1 MLSLEAEPVQSLF
14 RELRS
19 HNLHVGP
26 HPKIL
31 SVCRDPVSHLHQDWT
46 TSTALTLGTHC
57 SHKFLRI
64 TVAKLI
70 FGLIPPNIILIFG
83 SANCG
88 FYMYQHFM
96 PPEQL

>member
-19 HNLHVGP
+19 HNVHGAP
-26 HPKIL
+26 HPKML
-31 SVCRDPVSHLHQDWT
+31 SVCHDPVSHLHQDLT
-46 TSTALTLGTHC
+46 TSTALNLGTHC
-57 SHKFLRI
+57 SHKFLKI

-88 FYMYQHFM
+88 F
-96 PPEQL
+96 

>member
-1 MLSLEAEPVQSLF
+1 MLSLKAELVQSLV

-19 HNLHVGP
+19 HNLNGAP
-26 HPKIL
+26 QSKIL
-31 SVCRDPVSHLHQDWT
+31 YVCRDPVSHLHQDWT

-70 FGLIPPNIILIFG
+70 FGLIPSNIILIFG

-88 FYMYQHFM
+88 F
-96 PPEQL
+96 

>member
-1 MLSLEAEPVQSLF
+1 MLSVEVELVQSLV

-19 HNLHVGP
+19 HKLHGAP
-26 HPKIL
+26 YPKTL
-31 SVCRDPVSHLHQDWT
+31 SVCCDPVSHLHQDWT
-46 TSTALTLGTHC
+46 TSTTLTLGTHC

-88 FYMYQHFM
+88 F
-96 PPEQL
+96 